1 MGHPQKSR
9 KEQRRY
15 TSALPGAQGLG
26 ACACSGSGGPLVL
39 ARGTFQRDSL
49 RGGERFPRASGG
61 LPRLLSRGVTFLGG
75 FALSG
80 VRGLLRVLVGVRTL
94 LMTIHPVRDAGVSMT
109 FLTAPECS
117 SETLSS
123 PASFYLTVSFSA
135 NTALPSECRPA
146 TPSHVS
152 ALPQPTSRPAQE
164 SPPATPPTPHS
175 PDQLYIRFSFVV

>member
-49 RGGERFPRASGG
+49 RGGERFPRASSN

-75 FALSG
+75 WHFLECVDCYVCRCRCDPSDDHSPRQRCRGVDDLS
-80 VRGLLRVLVGVRTL
+80 
-94 LMTIHPVRDAGVSMT
+94 DC
-109 FLTAPECS
+109 PECS

-123 PASFYLTVSFSA
+123 LASFYLAVSFSA
-135 NTALPSECRPA
+135 GTALPSERRPA

-152 ALPQPTSRPAQE
+152 RASPPRSRPAQR
-164 SPPATPPTPHS
+164 SPAATPPTPHS